1 MTNPNELE
9 LSITKKIPG
18 SRKTVFEAWLNP
30 EALKEF
36 IRPMKEMSVP
46 RVDVDARVGGK
57 FNIVMKVGG
66 EEMPHHGEYKT
77 IDRYNTLAFT
87 WISKHS
93 TVPGSLVTLTFK
105 EISKN
110 ETELTLHHKGFENE
124 KEKNGHFGGWSG
136 IVESL
141 QRFVS

>member
-9 LSITKKIPG
+9 LSITKRIPA
-18 SRKTVFEAWLNP
+18 STKVAFEAWLKP

-36 IRPMKEMSVP
+36 IRPMKEMKIP
-46 RVDVDARVGGK
+46 RVEVDAKVGGL
-57 FNIVMKVGG
+57 FNIVMNAGG
-66 EEMPHHGEYKT
+66 EDMPHHGEYKI
-77 IDRYNTLAFT
+77 IDRYKTLAFT
-87 WISKHS
+87 WISLHS

-110 ETELTLHHKGFENE
+110 ETELTLHHKGFSSE

-136 IVESL
+136 IVETL